1 MSWAT
6 ILNKNK
12 KEFET
17 KQKTNETPHEIINYV
32 NHDLKDY
39 DEEFENS
46 YNLKIYD
53 LQSDFKEIIR
63 EKVLPFMDKAYN
75 IKYSFYDFIKNHSQN
90 YLDVIEKVNKENDE
104 YLKELE
110 EDEEQ
115 YNSEYFDNE

>member
-1 MSWAT
+1 MTWAN

-17 KQKTNETPHEIINYV
+17 KTKTEEIRYEIINYV

-46 YNLKIYD
+46 YNIKIYD
-53 LQSDFKEIIR
+53 LQSDFKEFIR
-63 EKVLPFMDKAYN
+63 EKALPFMDKTIN
-75 IKYSFYDFIKNHSQN
+75 FKYSFYDFIKNHSQN

-110 EDEEQ
+110 EEEE